1 MGETPPTDFQ
11 VQSRAHHMMKK
22 LTPILMAVLIA
33 DFGLVMAAEP
43 RKSGEAI
50 TSFTKPFGSGSIT
63 RHSDGS
69 KTTTRPFG
77 TGTTSTTRT
86 KNGATMSSTTKPFG
100 SGSITRHSDGSK
112 TTTRPFGTGTIST
125 TTPARKK

>member
-1 MGETPPTDFQ
+1 
-11 VQSRAHHMMKK
+11 MMKK
-22 LTPILMAVLIA
+22 LTPILLAILIA
-33 DFGLVMAAEP
+33 DSGLVLAAEP
-43 RKSGEAI
+43 PKNGGTI
-50 TSFTKPFGSGSIT
+50 TSITQPFGSGSIT

-77 TGTTSTTRT
+77 TGTMSTTRA
-86 KNGATMSSTTKPFG
+86 KDGASMSSTTKPFG
-100 SGSITRHSDGSK
+100 SGSITRHSDGAK